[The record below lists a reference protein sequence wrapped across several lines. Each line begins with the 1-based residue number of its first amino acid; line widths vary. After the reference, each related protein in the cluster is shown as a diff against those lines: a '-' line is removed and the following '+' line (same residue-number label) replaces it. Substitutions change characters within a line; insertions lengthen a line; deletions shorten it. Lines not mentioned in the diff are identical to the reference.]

1 MLVAGGGRNS
11 TVWTRRQVWHRT
23 LKSAPFLP
31 FFFLQN
37 FVSCHLITGR
47 TQGRIVE
54 GSSSS
59 CHPRLP
65 LRPLVPSAEPGVFE
79 SSDDSAV
86 QELMLVPCEGM
97 AWRTNPKVSTAAMSF
112 VYFLRRMVSNLVMNP
127 KLLQT
132 FTNNFSTWAWQHG
145 HCPSCD
151 GSGMLWRNSN
161 LVPCWKLVRVL
172 ASSLDS

>member
-1 MLVAGGGRNS
+1 M
-11 TVWTRRQVWHRT
+11 
-23 LKSAPFLP
+23 
-31 FFFLQN
+31 
-37 FVSCHLITGR
+37 
-47 TQGRIVE
+47 
-54 GSSSS
+54 
-59 CHPRLP
+59 HPRLP

-161 LVPCWKLVRVL
+161 LVPFWKLVRVL
-172 ASSLDS
+172 ATEQPGFLIYKSAPNVPFNRLRWLNKAENSA